1 MNDPKV
7 SHLHLGKTMIAD
19 SDQLRELAA
28 WYRKFA
34 DKAGASAIWEQRL
47 LTAKALEREADEID
61 SRRRSTERIAG
72 FPSQA
77 FRGLSP

>member
-1 MNDPKV
+1 MNDSEF
-7 SHLHLGKTMIAD
+7 SHLRLGDTVIAN

-61 SRRRSTERIAG
+61 SRASIHREDRRLPVTGI
-72 FPSQA
+72 
-77 FRGLSP
+77 

>member
-7 SHLHLGKTMIAD
+7 SHLHLRETMIAD

-47 LTAKALEREADEID
+47 LTAKALEREADDID
-61 SRRRSTERIAG
+61 SRASIHREDRRLPVTGI
-72 FPSQA
+72 
-77 FRGLSP
+77 

>member
-1 MNDPKV
+1 MNDPTI
-7 SHLHLGKTMIAD
+7 SHLHLGETMIAN
-19 SDQLRELAA
+19 SDQLRELAV

-61 SRRRSTERIAG
+61 YRASVHGEGRRLPAPGS
-72 FPSQA
+72 
-77 FRGLSP
+77 